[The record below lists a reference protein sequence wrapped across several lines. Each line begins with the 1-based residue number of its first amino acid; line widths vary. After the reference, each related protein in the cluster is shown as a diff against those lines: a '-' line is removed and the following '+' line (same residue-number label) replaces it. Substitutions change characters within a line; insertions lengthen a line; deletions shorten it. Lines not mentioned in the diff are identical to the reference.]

1 MPGPDFW
8 RVPVHSGKNL
18 RGETRFGF
26 SKNPTG
32 EFLKSWAMKEGGRF
46 CEHPLLPPS
55 KNKKWC
61 YFLSRF
67 LSRIRNFLI
76 KTIRI

>member
-18 RGETRFGF
+18 RGKTRFGF

-32 EFLKSWAMKEGGRF
+32 EFLKSRAMKEGGRF
-46 CEHPLLPPS
+46 CEHPLLPIA
-55 KNKKWC
+55 
-61 YFLSRF
+61 
-67 LSRIRNFLI
+67 RIRNGAISYLISYLGSVIFL
-76 KTIRI
+76 

>member
-32 EFLKSWAMKEGGRF
+32 EFLKSRAMKEGAVF
-46 CEHPLLPPS
+46 ASTPS
-55 KNKKWC
+55 SPIEEKETMHF
-61 YFLSRF
+61 YA
-67 LSRIRNFLI
+67 FLI
-76 KTIRI
+76 D

>member
-32 EFLKSWAMKEGGRF
+32 EFLKSRAMQEGAGFAKTPSSPIEEKETMRF
-46 CEHPLLPPS
+46 
-55 KNKKWC
+55 
-61 YFLSRF
+61 YVYV
-67 LSRIRNFLI
+67 FLI
-76 KTIRI
+76 D